1 MRRCGWSWRRWWR
14 KAKFRVLE
22 VDVGRMGNM
31 SCGRMEK
38 RMMPFVDGRLK
49 VSEQREVEAHLAG
62 CAACRV
68 RVNEF
73 RAVSGLLDELPQIE
87 PSGAFDAR
95 VRARVAAEPVKQ
107 SWWAVFAP
115 SPRAAFAASML
126 LLATIWV
133 GSHSSNMNTTDVG
146 SNDPIATV
154 DPNDLPVLENYDILA
169 NFEPLTELPQPVQAD
184 DPDDS
189 DNNQSM

>member
-1 MRRCGWSWRRWWR
+1 
-14 KAKFRVLE
+14 
-22 VDVGRMGNM
+22 MGNM

-38 RMMPFVDGRLK
+38 MMMPFVDGRLK
-49 VSEQREVEAHLAG
+49 VSEQREVEAHLAA

-115 SPRAAFAASML
+115 SPRAAFAASLL

-133 GSHSSNMNTTDVG
+133 GSHSSKVSTNDIG
-146 SNDPIATV
+146 SHG
-154 DPNDLPVLENYDILA
+154 
-169 NFEPLTELPQPVQAD
+169 AD
-184 DPDDS
+184 ARPDTR
-189 DNNQSM
+189 

>member
-1 MRRCGWSWRRWWR
+1 
-14 KAKFRVLE
+14 
-22 VDVGRMGNM
+22 M

-38 RMMPFVDGRLK
+38 QMMPYVDGRLK
-49 VSEQREVEAHLAG
+49 VSERREVETHLAT
-62 CAACRV
+62 CPACRV
-68 RVNEF
+68 RVTEF

-126 LLATIWV
+126 LLATIWI
-133 GSHSSNMNTTDVG
+133 GSRPGNVNTNNVG
-146 SNDPIATV
+146 SNGTAAQAI

-169 NFEPLTELPQPVQAD
+169 NFEPLTELPQPVQSD
-184 DPDDS
+184 EPDDS
-189 DNNQSM
+189 DSNQSM

>member
-1 MRRCGWSWRRWWR
+1 
-14 KAKFRVLE
+14 
-22 VDVGRMGNM
+22 
-31 SCGRMEK
+31 MEK
-38 RMMPFVDGRLK
+38 QMMPFVDGRLK
-49 VSEQREVEAHLAG
+49 ASEQREVEAHLAT

-87 PSGAFDAR
+87 PSGSFDAR

-133 GSHSSNMNTTDVG
+133 ASRPNNVNTGNGGANGPTAQ
-146 SNDPIATV
+146 I

-169 NFEPLTELPQPVQAD
+169 NFEPLTELPQPVQSGEA
-184 DPDDS
+184 DDS
-189 DNNQSM
+189 DSNQSM

>member
-1 MRRCGWSWRRWWR
+1 
-14 KAKFRVLE
+14 
-22 VDVGRMGNM
+22 
-31 SCGRMEK
+31 MEK
-38 RMMPFVDGRLK
+38 QMLPFVDGRLK
-49 VSEQREVEAHLAG
+49 ASEQREVEAHLAG

-115 SPRAAFAASML
+115 SPRAAFAASLL

-133 GSHSSNMNTTDVG
+133 GSRPGNLNVPNGGPTAQ
-146 SNDPIATV
+146 I
-154 DPNDLPVLENYDILA
+154 DPNDLPVLENYDVLA

-184 DPDDS
+184 ETDDS
-189 DNNQSM
+189 DSNQSM